1 MDSKLILEAARGTL
15 DGTWSFPEVV
25 GKLLAA
31 GVEYYHVDYVGL
43 RKRFYSANGE
53 MMATS
58 INYEG
63 LPPVA
68 SEFDAAALRAN
79 ILDSQRNGQPYREFT
94 RRAMAGGVQGYIAF
108 LRGKRVTYWGRT
120 GDQHTEWFPGVGHG
134 ISHGDPLHDAK
145 RKLALVYIGMATDKF
160 SDADAEIFA
169 LLSKERALKDEIE
182 RAQKNN

>member
-15 DGTWSFPEVV
+15 DGTLSFPEVV

-43 RKRFYSANGE
+43 RKRFYSAEGE

-68 SEFDAAALRAN
+68 PEFDAAALRAN
-79 ILDSQRNGQPYREFT
+79 ILDSQRNGQKYREFT

-120 GDQHTEWFPGVGHG
+120 GDQHTEWFPGVRAE
-134 ISHGDPLHDAK
+134 P
-145 RKLALVYIGMATDKF
+145 AT
-160 SDADAEIFA
+160 
-169 LLSKERALKDEIE
+169 
-182 RAQKNN
+182 

>member
-15 DGTWSFPEVV
+15 DGTLSFPEVV

-43 RKRFYSANGE
+43 RKRFYSAEGE

-68 SEFDAAALRAN
+68 PEFDAAALRAN
-79 ILDSQRNGQPYREFT
+79 LLDSQSNALRPGGHGVADADLSATLSRGPEMAKDFAEYQSQGQRSGAQESHC
-94 RRAMAGGVQGYIAF
+94 RRGATVGRGSVALADWPGNARTTGLGNGGV
-108 LRGKRVTYWGRT
+108 
-120 GDQHTEWFPGVGHG
+120 
-134 ISHGDPLHDAK
+134 
-145 RKLALVYIGMATDKF
+145 RKIKAH
-160 SDADAEIFA
+160 
-169 LLSKERALKDEIE
+169 
-182 RAQKNN
+182 